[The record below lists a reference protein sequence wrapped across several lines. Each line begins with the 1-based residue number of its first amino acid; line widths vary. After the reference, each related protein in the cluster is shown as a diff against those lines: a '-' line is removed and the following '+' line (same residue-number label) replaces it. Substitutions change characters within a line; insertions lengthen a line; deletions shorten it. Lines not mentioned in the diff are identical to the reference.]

1 VPVDARGR
9 LPARLADRESGYLLF
24 GLTPPRRSVASEEAQ
39 RIADVT
45 LDRLAV
51 IDLDA
56 LLLYDI
62 VDENERTSAERPFPY
77 LPTLDPADYVVRHL
91 GAWDGSIVVYRCVGK
106 YSEIELDTWLNQ
118 QDPER
123 IAAVFVGA
131 ASREVQVRTTLPQA
145 QALWRRSGSEVLLG
159 GIAIPERHTTRADEH
174 DRLVAKADRGCS
186 FFVTQVVYD
195 AQAARNLVSDYYY
208 ACQGRGIEPAPVI
221 FTLSICGS
229 LKTLEFLRW
238 LGVDVPRWVENAL
251 RHSHDTLAASSQ
263 QCLATAHD
271 LAGFCTSL
279 GMPFG
284 FNVES
289 VSIRKAEIDA
299 AVDLAVR
306 LRAEVL

>member
-1 VPVDARGR
+1 MPVDARDP
-9 LPARLADRESGYLLF
+9 LSARLARRESGYLLF
-24 GLTPPRRSVASEEAQ
+24 GLTPPRHSVASEEAQ

-45 LDRLAV
+45 LDRLAG

-62 VDENERTSAERPFPY
+62 VDEPERTSVERPFPF
-77 LPTLDPADYVVRHL
+77 LPTLDPADYVARHL
-91 GAWDGSIVVYRCVGK
+91 GAWAGSIVIYRCVGK
-106 YSEIELDTWLNQ
+106 YSEIELDTWLHK
-118 QDPER
+118 QDSDR
-123 IAAVFVGA
+123 ISAVFVGA
-131 ASREVQVRTTLPQA
+131 ASREMQVQTTLPQA
-145 QALWRRSGSEVLLG
+145 HALWRRSRPEVLLG

-208 ACQGRGIEPAPVI
+208 ACHDRGIQPAPVI
-221 FTLSICGS
+221 FTLSVCGS

-238 LGVDVPRWVENAL
+238 LGVDVPRWMENSL

-263 QCLATAHD
+263 QCLATAYD
-271 LAGFCTSL
+271 LAGFCITL